1 MTIPPY
7 QKPEGRHSEP
17 SHILLS
23 LQDMRRVVT
32 DIEIR
37 AAPVGIWSILTDF
50 ASYPEW
56 NPFIRRIEGI
66 AAPGRRLAVSL
77 RPPNGRAMTFRPEV
91 LAAVE
96 NRELR
101 WRGRLLVPGLL
112 DREHYVLI
120 ETIAPNRVR
129 FVQGELFTGLL
140 SVLSGKSLES
150 ATRAGF
156 IEMNQA
162 LKSRAEHA

>member
-1 MTIPPY
+1 MV
-7 QKPEGRHSEP
+7 EF
-17 SHILLS
+17 
-23 LQDMRRVVT
+23 MRRVVT
-32 DIEIR
+32 DIQIR
-37 AAPVGIWSILTDF
+37 AAPTGIWSILTDF
-50 ASYPEW
+50 PAYPDW
-56 NPFIRRIEGI
+56 NPFIRRIEGV
-66 AAPGRRLAVSL
+66 AMPGDRLSVSL
-77 RPPNGRAMTFRPEV
+77 KPPNGRAMTFKPVV

-112 DREHYVLI
+112 DGEYYFLI

-129 FVQGELFTGLL
+129 FVQGGLFTGLL
-140 SVLSGKSLES
+140 PALAGRSLETG
-150 ATRAGF
+150 TRAGF